1 MRVYLA
7 LGSNLGDRRGYLE
20 SAVYS
25 LSRHGVDVRRSA
37 SVYLTE
43 PHFLPNQ
50 PWFLNTVLEA
60 STSLNPEQLLEACL
74 NVEEEHFRTRTN
86 IKESRTLDIDILFY
100 GDMILRRSG
109 LIIPHPSFASRRFV
123 LEPLAEIAPDFI
135 DPVSGKAVRELLREA
150 GDSTEVRYFGPPL
163 LQELT

>member
-25 LSRHGVDVRRSA
+25 LSRHGVEVRRSA

-43 PHFLPNQ
+43 PHDLPGQ

-60 STSLNPEQLLEACL
+60 STSLNPEELLQACL
-74 NVEEEHFRTRTN
+74 NVEEEHLRTRTD
-86 IKESRTLDIDILFY
+86 IKTSRTLDIDILFY
-100 GDMILRRSG
+100 GDMVLRKTG

-135 DPVSGKAVRELLREA
+135 DPVSGKAIRVLLREA
-150 GDSTEVRYFGPPL
+150 GDSTEVRYSGPPL